1 MSPQVNDFM
10 HKYLKPFF
18 FSSSDE
24 DRVKPAY
31 IYAFILFVL
40 LITCV
45 VQLLV
50 MVWRIAEPATN
61 AHHMNGD
68 AAVVLGALGGVITLL
83 GGMMGWIIK
92 LYNDGKTVTS
102 LEDKNEV

>member
-1 MSPQVNDFM
+1 MSPQVNEFM
-10 HKYLKPFF
+10 HKYVKPFF
-18 FSSSDE
+18 FSSSDD

-31 IYAFILFVL
+31 IYAFILFAL
-40 LITCV
+40 LIACV

-50 MVWRIAEPATN
+50 MVWRIAEPETN
-61 AHHMNGD
+61 KHHMNGD

-92 LYNDGKTVTS
+92 LYNSGKVVQTP
-102 LEDKNEV
+102 EDKNEI